1 MCSLVIRLLRGS
13 ERAPLDCENFDW
25 SSAIG
30 SVTHGKSQMPRLGK
44 RSFRE
49 SRSCRLGGSMKAV
62 DVEQTHWVERWCR
75 SVNQAVPSAARRC
88 AVQ

>member
-1 MCSLVIRLLRGS
+1 
-13 ERAPLDCENFDW
+13 
-25 SSAIG
+25 
-30 SVTHGKSQMPRLGK
+30 
-44 RSFRE
+44 
-49 SRSCRLGGSMKAV
+49 MKAV